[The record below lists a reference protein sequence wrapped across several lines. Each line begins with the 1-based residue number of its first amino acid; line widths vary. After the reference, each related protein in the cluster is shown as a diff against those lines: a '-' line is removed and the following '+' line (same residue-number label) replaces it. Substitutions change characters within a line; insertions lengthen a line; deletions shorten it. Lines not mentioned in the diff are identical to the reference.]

1 MAPVRKVG
9 LADTSLRSLPYLTP
23 PARASIGSL
32 LAALRSL
39 DKAGLRSIDAWGDMT
54 FDHSLRVLG
63 ESPWERLRALA
74 DNVTATPLRLHLR
87 GRCLLGFRPY
97 SWSVVEGFVRQAADC
112 GVRSF
117 LVFEPLNDLEA
128 LERTAAVVRATGAS
142 LALALVHARP
152 LGRSECKRRAGTS
165 GWRRWSR
172 TPSVSR
178 RRAFWARERPVNS
191 WPP

>member
-1 MAPVRKVG
+1 MAPARKVG
-9 LADTSLRSLPYLTP
+9 LADTSLRSLPHLTP

-32 LAALRSL
+32 LTALSTL

-63 ESPWERLRALA
+63 ESPWERLRVLA

-97 SWSVVEGFVRQAADC
+97 SWSVVEGFVKQAVDC

-117 LVFEPLNDLEA
+117 LVFEPLDDLEA
-128 LERTAAVVRATGAS
+128 LARTAAIVRATGAS
-142 LALALVHARP
+142 LTLALVHVARSA
-152 LGRSECKRRAGTS
+152 RCECERRAGTAAGADGARLRVCQDGRPS
-165 GWRRWSR
+165 GPEGGR
-172 TPSVSR
+172 
-178 RRAFWARERPVNS
+178 
-191 WPP
+191 